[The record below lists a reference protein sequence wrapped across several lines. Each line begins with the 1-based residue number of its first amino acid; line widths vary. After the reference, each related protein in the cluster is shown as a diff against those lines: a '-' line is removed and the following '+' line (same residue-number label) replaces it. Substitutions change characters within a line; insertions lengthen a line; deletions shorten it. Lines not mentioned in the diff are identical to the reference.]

1 MWRWR
6 PWQRMST
13 SRPSFFWTKMSMSTM
28 PRTYLWALSTRV
40 RWQDAMVPIPGIH
53 GNELDP
59 TSDAHGV
66 MCKTIIDATMPA
78 EERARYRK
86 ITQPSVDL
94 SAYLGKP
101 A

>member
-1 MWRWR
+1 
-6 PWQRMST
+6 
-13 SRPSFFWTKMSMSTM
+13 
-28 PRTYLWALSTRV
+28 
-40 RWQDAMVPIPGIH
+40 
-53 GNELDP
+53 
-59 TSDAHGV
+59 

-78 EERARYRK
+78 EERTRYRK